1 MRLFLLG
8 FMGCGKSYSGQLLAD
23 LFEVPFIDLDI
34 YIEKKMG
41 RTIRDIFEN
50 EGETYFRQI
59 EKESLQEML
68 DKERTVIAVG
78 GGTPCFFDNMEW
90 MNKNGLTVFLETP
103 VSILANRLIANME
116 HRPLLK
122 DFSKK
127 DLESFINKKLEER
140 NPFYHQAQI
149 LYEQKEE
156 GQDVAG
162 DLKKY
167 FYNLV

>member
-8 FMGCGKSYSGQLLAD
+8 FMGCGKSYSGQLLAE
-23 LFEVPFIDLDI
+23 LFEVPFIDLDN

-41 RTIRDIFEN
+41 QTIRNIFEKK
-50 EGETYFRQI
+50 GEAYFRKI
-59 EKESLQEML
+59 EKECLYEIKK
-68 DKERTVIAVG
+68 KERIVISVG

-90 MNKNGLTVFLETP
+90 MNKNGLTVYIETP
-103 VSILANRLIANME
+103 VSILANRLAANME

-122 DFSKK
+122 DFTKK
-127 DLESFINKKLEER
+127 DLESFIEKKLEER
-140 NPFYHQAQI
+140 NPYYHQAQI

-156 GQDVAG
+156 EQDVAG